1 MDVLRSRED
10 GKGIVTSFNVAYV
23 ADALK
28 DCMFGKNI
36 IFKERLGSTNVFLK
50 KLAQE
55 GAAEGTVLIAD
66 EQTDGLGRMG
76 RRWFS
81 KRGENLLFS
90 VLLRPMLSPNKV
102 FILTMIFAL
111 AGTDALKEVSGLD
124 AGIKWPNDIYLGQKK
139 LAGVLTE
146 FSVLKGRVQYLV
158 LGMGLNVNWK
168 PKAGETSGYATSSV
182 FTETGE
188 RVSREELLGNL
199 LGKLGVYYQGCIEDR
214 KEKEL
219 LYKRWNEKSVIL
231 GKPVVIETGIERISG
246 KAAEIDQDGALRVI
260 TAEGAE
266 RKILCGDVSVKVNFS
281 QQR

>member
-1 MDVLRSRED
+1 MAL
-10 GKGIVTSFNVAYV
+10 
-23 ADALK
+23 ALK

-50 KLAQE
+50 RLAQE

-90 VLLRPMLSPNKV
+90 VLLRPMLSPKNV

-139 LAGVLTE
+139 LGGVLTE
-146 FSVLKGRVQYLV
+146 FSVLKGSVQYLV
-158 LGMGLNVNWK
+158 LGMGLNINWK
-168 PKAGETSGYATSSV
+168 PKAEETSGYETSSV
-182 FTETGE
+182 FVETGE

-199 LGKLGVYYQGCIEDR
+199 LGKLTVYYQGIEDR
-214 KEKEL
+214 REREL
-219 LYKRWNEKSVIL
+219 LCKRWNEKSVIL
-231 GKPVVIETGIERISG
+231 GKPVIIETGKERISG
-246 KAAEIDQDGALRVI
+246 KAVEIDQDGALRIV

-281 QQR
+281 EQR